1 MSVLSVKLS
10 PKLEHMMQN
19 MISDGIASNKA
30 ALVRKAIERLAE
42 AEAVN
47 VVLRAE
53 KELDV
58 ELKTMLQSVKN
69 GKLRPFDSVDKLL
82 EDLQND

>member
-1 MSVLSVKLS
+1 MSVLSIKLNS
-10 PKLEHMMQN
+10 KLENMMQA
-19 MISDGIASNKA
+19 MILDGVASNKA

-53 KELDV
+53 KEVGEGTFLTGDLDDLIKNV
-58 ELKTMLQSVKN
+58 ENSWKRL
-69 GKLRPFDSVDKLL
+69 P
-82 EDLQND
+82 

>member
-1 MSVLSVKLS
+1 MSMLSVKLS
-10 PKLEHMMQN
+10 PKLERMMQA
-19 MISDGIASNKA
+19 MILDGVASNKA

-58 ELKTMLQSVKN
+58 ELKTMLKGVKN
-69 GKLRPFDSVDKLL
+69 GKLMPFDSVDKLL